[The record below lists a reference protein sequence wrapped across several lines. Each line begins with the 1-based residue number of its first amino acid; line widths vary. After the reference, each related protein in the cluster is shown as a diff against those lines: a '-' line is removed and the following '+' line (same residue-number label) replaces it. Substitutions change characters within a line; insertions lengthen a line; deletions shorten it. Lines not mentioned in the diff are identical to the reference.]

1 MMRPGLPQRIRTIF
15 IVQALLASLVLVG
28 GYALSLLA
36 RQDHGAAIQAQLQ
49 QEAAHYW
56 KLHEASPAQPPPD
69 TYSIRG
75 YLLQP
80 GQPDLPLPGELRA
93 LSNGFHE
100 LESTGQRVLVDE
112 RAAGRL
118 YLVAAPAPRGDA
130 TFWRGV
136 VPLLLTLLGIYA
148 ISWLAW
154 RASQRS
160 VTPLSWLLQRVSQWD
175 PRYPDADELAPE
187 RLPAEI
193 QGEARQLAAA
203 LHLLAKRIGQYVTR
217 ERNFTRDA
225 SHELRTPLTV
235 IRMASDMALG
245 TPDLDPRLQRSLGR
259 IQRAGRDMEAVVEAF
274 LILAREVDVEPQA
287 EWFEVADIV
296 RYEVAS
302 AREVLDDRPVSLEV
316 EVIDDIPLLA
326 PPRVTHVVISNLLRN
341 ACTYTDRGR
350 IRVEVGNGKV
360 VVSDTGIGM
369 SPEALAK
376 VFEPFFRAEPG
387 RQQGSGLG
395 LPIVRRLCER
405 FGWRIELES
414 TAGQGTTATVH
425 FR

>member
-1 MMRPGLPQRIRTIF
+1 M
-15 IVQALLASLVLVG
+15 
-28 GYALSLLA
+28 
-36 RQDHGAAIQAQLQ
+36 
-49 QEAAHYW
+49 
-56 KLHEASPAQPPPD
+56 
-69 TYSIRG
+69 
-75 YLLQP
+75 
-80 GQPDLPLPGELRA
+80 
-93 LSNGFHE
+93 N
-100 LESTGQRVLVDE
+100 
-112 RAAGRL
+112 
-118 YLVAAPAPRGDA
+118 
-130 TFWRGV
+130 
-136 VPLLLTLLGIYA
+136 
-148 ISWLAW
+148 
-154 RASQRS
+154 
-160 VTPLSWLLQRVSQWD
+160 WLLQRVSQWD
-175 PRYPDADELAPE
+175 PRYPDAEELAPD
-187 RLPAEI
+187 RLPGEL

-302 AREVLDDRPVSLEV
+302 AHEVLDDRPVSLEV

-341 ACTYTDRGR
+341 ACAYTDSGR

-387 RQQGSGLG
+387 RHHGSGLG

-405 FGWRIELES
+405 FGWRIDLES

>member
-1 MMRPGLPQRIRTIF
+1 MMRTSLPQRIRAIF
-15 IVQALLASLVLVG
+15 IVQAVLASLVLVG
-28 GYALSLLA
+28 GYAFSLLA
-36 RQDHGAAIQAQLQ
+36 RQDSGAAIHSQLQ

-56 KLHEASPAQPPPD
+56 KLHDTSPAQPPPD
-69 TYSIRG
+69 TYGIRG

-80 GQPDLPLPGELRA
+80 GQPDLPLPDELRA
-93 LSNGFHE
+93 LPNGFHE
-100 LESTGQRVLVDE
+100 LEGTRQRVLVDE

-118 YLVAAPAPRGDA
+118 YLVSPPASRGDA
-130 TFWRGV
+130 TSWRDI
-136 VPLLLTLLGIYA
+136 VPLLLTLLGICA

-154 RASQRS
+154 RALRRS
-160 VTPLSWLLQRVSQWD
+160 VTPLNWLLQRVSQWD
-175 PRYPDADELAPE
+175 PRYPDADELAPD
-187 RLPAEI
+187 RLPGEL

-341 ACTYTDRGR
+341 ACAYTDSGR

-387 RQQGSGLG
+387 RHHGSGLG

-405 FGWRIELES
+405 FGWRIDLES
-414 TAGQGTTATVH
+414 TAGQGTTATVN